1 MGCIYDIQQLAKWGV
16 RLNIR
21 ETERRR
27 RRYLVDLPEE
37 EASSDGETDDAIE
50 TTEPMTGQPYPLQK
64 TRNIKPRP
72 PQTQMIPYQVDYN
85 YRSNT
90 SMGIQQRHVEPQR

>member
-1 MGCIYDIQQLAKWGV
+1 V

-27 RRYLVDLPEE
+27 RRYVADLPEE
-37 EASSDGETDDAIE
+37 EVSSDGETDDAIE
-50 TTEPMTGQPYPLQK
+50 TTEPIKEQPRPLQK
-64 TRNIKPRP
+64 TKNIKPRP
-72 PQTQMIPYQVDYN
+72 PHIQMIPYQMDYN

-90 SMGIQQRHVEPQR
+90 SMGIQQRHIEPQR